1 MKVKIKVRDRIVLW
15 IWIALCVVLYALILR
30 SCVRVN
36 FPSDKRRSEIE
47 ELFDSLPHTD
57 SYALVRYSRW
67 IVGGETYD
75 ELPGSTFYLD
85 QNGFYTYS
93 TSFKTVPTISFY
105 YVKYE
110 DMEPELVGTSI
121 LPSSFTPSN
130 VAYYDG
136 NFYFEATTQGED
148 GYSYRFFRWNP
159 TDNETV
165 ETDDYRSFTTQTES
179 DYDFDFVG
187 YLGFSTYRW
196 FKRVKITE
204 KSTGITKTVGKKI
217 LKTFPEGKEI
227 YRAGPSA
234 GKFIA
239 TARLVSGDDIYFLF
253 RFSVGLPDNGV
264 DCYYYIVKWNFHTEE
279 CTFITT
285 VEGFDSG
292 CDHFLLFD

>member
-1 MKVKIKVRDRIVLW
+1 MKVKMKARDRIVLW
-15 IWIALCVVLYALILR
+15 IWIALCVVLFALILR
-30 SCVRVN
+30 SCVRTN
-36 FPSDKRRSEIE
+36 FPTEKRRAEIRE
-47 ELFDSLPHTD
+47 TFDSLPHTD
-57 SYALVRYSRW
+57 EYALYRYDRC
-67 IVGGETYD
+67 IVKGELYD
-75 ELPGSTFYLD
+75 ELPGRPLYLD
-85 QNGFYTYS
+85 QNGFYSYS
-93 TSFKTVPTISFY
+93 TRSSAFPAISFY
-105 YVKYE
+105 YTKYD
-110 DMEPELVGTSI
+110 DMEPELLGTSMF
-121 LPSSFTPSN
+121 PSSSTPSN

-136 NFYFEATTQGED
+136 NFYYRVSVNGENDFE
-148 GYSYRFFRWNP
+148 YRFYRWNP

-165 ETDDYRSFTTQTES
+165 ETDDYRSFTDQNET

-292 CDHFLLFD
+292 VDEFVLFD